1 MSEVTPQS
9 NPPAVRVFEAA
20 EIVLRAVIRDGEPW
34 FVAADVARALGYS
47 DATHAVRGLD
57 DDEKGLHNL
66 ETLGGEQRAV
76 IVSEAGLYTLIIR
89 SRVEGAKRFKRW
101 VTHDVLP
108 SIRRTGS
115 YGSGSATHLL
125 LSDTASEWKEMWK
138 RDIHDAFCELYGK
151 PKTRRN
157 QRFVG
162 NLQAKVYKGI
172 AGDECYAEMKRRI
185 PNPRHGKNLHQL
197 FSERARD
204 GFGEQLAVVLG
215 ILKTSHSP
223 ADFWDRFEFLYAN
236 RPMQLPMGVA

>member
-1 MSEVTPQS
+1 MDQLPPDS
-9 NPPAVRVFEAA
+9 NPTPIQVFEHAG
-20 EIVLRAVIRDGEPW
+20 ISLRVVMRGGEPW
-34 FVAADVARALGYS
+34 FVAADVCRALAIGNVA
-47 DATHAVRGLD
+47 DAVGRLD
-57 DDEKGLHNL
+57 DDEKGVDSID
-66 ETLGGEQRAV
+66 TPGGKQRASV
-76 IVSEAGLYTLIIR
+76 VSESGLYSLILG
-89 SRVEGAKRFKRW
+89 SRKPEARAFQRW

-115 YGSGSATHLL
+115 YGNGSATHLL

-172 AGDECYAEMKRRI
+172 AGAECYAEMKRRI

-215 ILKTSHSP
+215 ILKTSHNP
-223 ADFWDRFEFLYAN
+223 TDFWDRFEFLYTN